1 MISLQ
6 SDISEVQRQIPKYE
20 SDRSESRASKINA
33 IFHEIFYDFDVFY
46 VLPPDPNDAKALH
59 QSVITWKQL
68 RPTDVK
74 AIEWFNI
81 MQNKEGR
88 IILTID

>member
-1 MISLQ
+1 MVSLQ
-6 SDISEVQRQIPKYE
+6 FDISVIQREIPKYE

-59 QSVITWKQL
+59 QSVIKWKQL

-81 MQNKEGR
+81 MQSKERG
-88 IILTID
+88 IILNID